1 MIRRTLVALAFIG
14 FGWAAAQ
21 AQNPVVADFE
31 VSVVTS
37 YETGQITIECVR
49 GCGLQFG
56 RLTPSRA
63 DAQKSFT
70 YGPCGRTATTCGS
83 GPLHGWVTR

>member
-1 MIRRTLVALAFIG
+1 MIRRTLVALALVG
-14 FGWAAAQ
+14 LGWAVAQ
-21 AQNPVVADFE
+21 AQKPVVADFE
-31 VSVVTS
+31 VSVVSTQ
-37 YETGQITIECVR
+37 TGQITVECVR

-56 RLTPSRA
+56 RFTPSRA

-70 YGPCGRTATTCGS
+70 YGPCGGTATTCGS

>member
-1 MIRRTLVALAFIG
+1 MIRRTPVALALVG
-14 FGWAAAQ
+14 LGWAAGRAQ
-21 AQNPVVADFE
+21 KPVVADFE
-31 VSVVTS
+31 VSVVATQ
-37 YETGQITIECVR
+37 TGQITIECLR

-56 RLTPSRA
+56 RVVPNRA

-70 YGPCGRTATTCGS
+70 YGPCGGTATTCGS

>member
-1 MIRRTLVALAFIG
+1 MIRRTLVALALVG
-14 FGWAAAQ
+14 LGWAAGRAQ
-21 AQNPVVADFE
+21 APVESDFA
-31 VSVVTS
+31 VSVVTTR
-37 YETGQITIECVR
+37 TGEITIECVR

-56 RLTPSRA
+56 RFVPNRA

-70 YGPCGRTATTCGS
+70 YGPCSGNWTTCGS